1 MSKASLSILLLVL
14 LVLAVLILLPLA
26 LPLGWQNTMVNVLI
40 ASLFAVSFNLLMGQG
55 GMLSF
60 GHAAY
65 FGVGAIAVLQL
76 MSAIEFDG
84 WDFPTPLLPLAGALA
99 GLVVGTVAGY
109 FATMRT
115 GVYFSLVTLALA
127 ELLYSLAPHWEG
139 VFGGEAGI
147 SSMRMPWA
155 GINYATT
162 LDVYYTALAWVTLCI
177 ALLYLYTRTAFGRLT
192 LAIRE
197 NEQRVKFQGYNTHK
211 SKVLVFAVSATFAG
225 VAGGL
230 LAMSNE
236 TANYTL
242 FATQTSAQAVLY
254 TFVGGST
261 VFFGP
266 IVGAAIF
273 VIFAFLLSDLTHT
286 WLLYQGVIFV
296 LVVLFAPSGIGG
308 LVQIHALHW
317 RRLDW
322 PRLAAPYG
330 QSLLMALL
338 LTVALVF
345 LVESASILFSDAYA
359 VARRNAEGGFPPYTL
374 FGMTWGVFSP
384 LTWAVPL
391 VSAALGFALLPGA
404 MRKVGEAWE
413 AVRELHHRELM
424 GEVEAGGKQPAAA
437 VGRQTT

>member
-1 MSKASLSILLLVL
+1 MNRAILRSLPIVAV
-14 LVLAVLILLPLA
+14 VLAVLILLPLV

-65 FGVGAIAVLQL
+65 FGIGAIAVLQL
-76 MSAIEFDG
+76 MTAVEFGG

-99 GLVVGTVAGY
+99 GLVVGVIAGY

-127 ELLYSLAPHWEG
+127 ELLHSLAPHWEG

-147 SSMRMPWA
+147 SSMRMPWG

-162 LDVYYTALAWVTLCI
+162 LDVYYTALGWVGI
-177 ALLYLYTRTAFGRLT
+177 SIGLLYLYTRTAFGRLT

-211 SKVLVFAVSATFAG
+211 TKVVVFAVSAMFAG

-242 FATQTSAQAVLY
+242 FSTQTSAQVVLY

-266 IVGAAIF
+266 VVGATIF

-296 LVVLFAPSGIGG
+296 LVMLFAPTGIGG
-308 LVQIHALHW
+308 LVQLHVTHW

-322 PRLAAPYG
+322 PKLLVPYG
-330 QSLLMALL
+330 QSLLVGIF
-338 LTVALVF
+338 LTIALVF
-345 LVESASILFSDAYA
+345 VVETISLLFSDAYA
-359 VARRNAEGGFPPYTL
+359 VARRDADGGFPPYTL
-374 FGMTWGVFSP
+374 FGVGWSVSSP
-384 LTWAVPL
+384 LTWAVPVVAL
-391 VSAALGFALLPGA
+391 ALGFGLLPGA
-404 MRKVGEAWE
+404 RRKVGDAWE

-424 GEVEAGGKQPAAA
+424 GEMEAADPQ
-437 VGRQTT
+437 GRTQGAEAR